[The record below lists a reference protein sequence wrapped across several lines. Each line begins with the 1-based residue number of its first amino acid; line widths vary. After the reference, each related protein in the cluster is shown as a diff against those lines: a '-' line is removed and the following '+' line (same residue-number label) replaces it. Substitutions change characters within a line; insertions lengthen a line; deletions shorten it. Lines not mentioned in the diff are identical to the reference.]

1 MRLEALSRYAALLV
15 LGCAAVSTALACGSG
30 AHQHASA
37 RGCSVVVRAG
47 AGLERTVKAARPG
60 ETICLRT
67 GDYDVQRLPIRVSG
81 KAGRRITLRSE
92 NPKRPATIHGV
103 VYLADSANYWTFED
117 IRLDGRNRWNLPSP
131 IVNGD
136 HSIWRRLDVTNHH
149 AGAGTSGG
157 GICFSLGQTKR
168 YGYAGDTTIEDSRIH
183 DCGVSDNHNHGIYV
197 TATSGFTIVRD
208 NWIYRNG
215 DRGIQLYPAAANVL
229 ITHNA
234 IDGNGSGVIFSGVG
248 SLTSRNI
255 TVVGNIIS
263 NSRNRWNVESW
274 YPKGTPVG
282 TGNVVKGNCLWASNS
297 NRQYDEHSGIA
308 PPVGFKVGSA
318 NVTQRPDF
326 RVEDGVLVR
335 AGDGGCRGYGPRT
348 SS

>member
-1 MRLEALSRYAALLV
+1 MRHEALSRYAALLV
-15 LGCAAVSTALACGSG
+15 LACAAVTVTLACASSVRS
-30 AHQHASA
+30 HATT
-37 RGCSVVVRAG
+37 GECSVVVRPG
-47 AGLERTVKAARPG
+47 VGLGRTVKAARPG
-60 ETICLRT
+60 DTICLRA
-67 GDYDVQRLPIRVSG
+67 GDYDANRLPIRVSG
-81 KAGRRITLRSE
+81 KARARITLRSE
-92 NPKRPATIHGV
+92 IAKRPATIHGV

-117 IRLDGRNRWNLPSP
+117 LHLDGRNRWNLPSP

-197 TATSGFTIVRD
+197 TATSGLTIVRD

-234 IDGNGSGVIFSGVG
+234 IDDNGSGVIFSGVG
-248 SLTSRNI
+248 SLTSHNI

-274 YPKGTPVG
+274 YPSGTPIG
-282 TGNVVKGNCLWASNS
+282 TGNVVTGNCLWASNS
-297 NRQYDEHSGIA
+297 NPQYDENSGIA

-318 NVTQRPDF
+318 NVTQQPDF
-326 RVEDGVLVR
+326 RVTDGVLTR
-335 AGDGGCRGYGPRT
+335 SGAGGCRGYGPRT
-348 SS
+348 S

>member
-1 MRLEALSRYAALLV
+1 MH
-15 LGCAAVSTALACGSG
+15 AAVGVLAAGAAAVTIVLASG
-30 AHQHASA
+30 VLTHAPEKVA
-37 RGCSVVVRAG
+37 CSVVTKAG
-47 AGLERTVKAARPG
+47 DGLGRKVKAARPG
-60 ETICLRT
+60 DTICLRA
-67 GDYDVQRLPIRVSG
+67 GDYDVRRLIIRTTG
-81 KAGRRITLRSE
+81 ARGARITLRSVDADH
-92 NPKRPATIHGV
+92 PATIHGV

-117 IRLDGRNRWNLPSP
+117 LHIDGRNPWNLPSP

-168 YGYAGDTTIEDSRIH
+168 YGYAKDTTIEDNRIH
-183 DCGVSDNHNHGIYV
+183 DCGVSDNHNHGIYI
-197 TATSGFTIVRD
+197 TATSGRTIIRD

-229 ITHNA
+229 ITHNV

-274 YPKGTPVG
+274 YPRGTPVG
-282 TGNVVKGNCLWASNS
+282 TGNVVAHNCLWASNADPS
-297 NRQYDEHSGIA
+297 YDANSGIA
-308 PPVGFKVGSA
+308 PPVGFTVGSA
-318 NVTQRPDF
+318 NVTQRPDY
-326 RVEDGVLVR
+326 RVTDGVLTLSD
-335 AGDGGCRGYGPRT
+335 DGGCRGYGPR
-348 SS
+348 S

>member
-1 MRLEALSRYAALLV
+1 MRHGEMLRYAALLV
-15 LGCAAVSTALACGSG
+15 FGWAAVVVTLAC
-30 AHQHASA
+30 ASSVSSPA
-37 RGCSVVVRAG
+37 VVGRCTVVVSPG
-47 AGLERTVKAARPG
+47 EGLARTVKAAKPG
-60 ETICLRT
+60 DTICLRA
-67 GDYDVQRLPIRVSG
+67 GDYDVKRLPIRTTG
-81 KAGRRITLRSE
+81 AAGARITLRSA

-103 VYLADSANYWTFED
+103 VYLANSANYWTFED
-117 IRLDGRNRWNLPSP
+117 LHLDGRNRWNLPSP

-168 YGYAGDTTIEDSRIH
+168 YGYAGDTTIEHSRIH

-197 TATSGFTIVRD
+197 TATTGLTIVRD

-215 DRGIQLYPAAANVL
+215 DRGIQLYPAAKNVL

-234 IDGNGSGVIFSGVG
+234 IDDNGSGVIFSGVG

-274 YPKGTPVG
+274 YPSGTPIG
-282 TGNVVKGNCLWASNS
+282 TGNVVTGNCLWASNS
-297 NRQYDEHSGIA
+297 NQQYDENSGIA

-318 NVTQRPDF
+318 NVTQQPDF
-326 RVEDGVLVR
+326 HITDGVLMR
-335 AGDGGCRGYGPRT
+335 SGDGCRGYGPRT
-348 SS
+348 